1 MIKAKELFKK
11 SAFMRTNLF
20 RRSIKHWWQRR
31 TRGWDDSDTW
41 SLDFTI
47 AKFVLPRLKKFREID
62 FGYPGNMSEE
72 EWREIL
78 DKMIYA
84 MEFNAKDEIIMD
96 KEENEKIQ
104 EGNKLFGKYFN
115 SLWW

>member
-1 MIKAKELFKK
+1 MGKIQDLYEKTF
-11 SAFMRTNLF
+11 LF
-20 RRSIKHWWQRR
+20 RRRIKHWWQRR

-47 AKFVLPRLKKFREID
+47 AKFVLPRLKRFREID
-62 FGYPGNMSEE
+62 FGHPSNTSEE
-72 EWREIL
+72 AWYKIL

-84 MEFNAKDEIIMD
+84 MEFNARDGIITNRKED
-96 KEENEKIQ
+96 KKIQ
-104 EGNKLFGKYFN
+104 EGNELFGEYFN